1 MKSYVG
7 SLTFILCSVTIILS
21 LTGKV
26 STVTVEDLKEIQEEI
41 TEIQREYTKLNS
53 ECECLKKENKNL
65 WSQVN
70 HLSAEVK
77 DLQQYTRVDNL
88 EISGIPQL
96 PDENIYE
103 ILKKV
108 CAAIGVE
115 YNRNDISEA
124 HRLPASKQGYP
135 YIIVRFLS
143 RRVRDKWLT
152 ASKANV
158 GNVKQIYPDLPS
170 NSFFINQHLT
180 SYKKG
185 LLDMAKRLMSEGVYS
200 FAWVKDGK
208 VFVRK
213 TPYSKIIRVRTYE
226 DFDQSIGRDNSTSS
240 VSHSIEDTM

>member
-1 MKSYVG
+1 MVNV
-7 SLTFILCSVTIILS
+7 L
-21 LTGKV
+21 
-26 STVTVEDLKEIQEEI
+26 TVTVEDLKQIQEEF
-41 TEIQREYTKLNS
+41 TEIQREYTKLDS
-53 ECECLKKENKNL
+53 ECQLLKKENKNL
-65 WSQVN
+65 WSEVN

-88 EISGIPQL
+88 EISGVPQL

-103 ILKKV
+103 VLKKV
-108 CAAIGVE
+108 CAAIGIE
-115 YNRNDISEA
+115 YNRKDISEA
-124 HRLPASKQGYP
+124 HRLPASRQGYP

-143 RRVRDKWLT
+143 RRVRDKWLN

-170 NSFFINQHLT
+170 SSFFINQHLT

-208 VFVRK
+208 VYVRK
-213 TPYSKIIRVRTYE
+213 TPTSKIIRVRTFE
-226 DFDQSIGRDNSTSS
+226 DFDQSVESGNSTSS
-240 VSHSIEDTM
+240 MSHSNEDTI